1 MVIAD
6 TMLGAGLGEI
16 NVTTTGDVRRPANA
30 IWLRAN
36 YDATVRAERARC
48 PPRARGTSE
57 TVRHEIDRRV
67 PNHYPPTTQHVPEQ
81 LPVDDNCGAGAA
93 CRRSARP

>member
-1 MVIAD
+1 MVLAKVRAGFNTRLLKLESGKHNLIFHDRGAWAAPLVIAD
-6 TMLGAGLGEI
+6 TMLGAGLGEM

-48 PPRARGTSE
+48 LARDRGTPE
-57 TVRHEIDRRV
+57 TVRHDID
-67 PNHYPPTTQHVPEQ
+67 
-81 LPVDDNCGAGAA
+81 
-93 CRRSARP
+93 